1 MNSVSVTSP
10 MKKPEPLSSL
20 VASARRIKN
29 TDRHTGKQ
37 RTEVKRADWQEEAW
51 DLYDM
56 VGELRFL
63 TTTVAGRLGQAHL
76 YVGKQGEKGEERPER
91 IEDPEIN
98 DLLLSIGGSRSG
110 QSQILTRL
118 AINLTVP
125 GEGWLAGI
133 PASDSFGNRPAA
145 EDVDPMSLEWT
156 MLSVSEVSSKAGS
169 DEVTLNLDGTNV
181 DFDPSDIF
189 LIRVWNP
196 HPRKS
201 WEADSPTRA
210 AIPILKELVGLTMH
224 ISAQVDSRLAGAGL
238 LIVPQSAQRAVRAA
252 AGIDEDDDQD
262 VFTEA
267 MLDAMM
273 TPIGDRSSAS
283 AVVPLVVTVP
293 DDSADKFQHI
303 SFSTNL
309 DAEARN
315 LRDESIRRMAM
326 SLDAPPELLLGTSGM
341 NHWGCVDTD
350 TEILTRDKGWVTE
363 DRLNAGDVI
372 LTLNHDTGQQEWQAV
387 QAVQRYQVDDT
398 PMLRMQG
405 QGHDSLTTLNHRWPV
420 ISAFNGRRKF
430 VTSEELNHDHR
441 IPTAATPHAPEQANY
456 SDALV
461 ELAAWYWTEGSR
473 SVSDAGVVQAS
484 ISQSHVINPDRV
496 ARIRAAL
503 RSEYGDEW
511 GSEHERTGGGYGHPV
526 TMFSL
531 RSKVAAEMDALA
543 PRKVV
548 SEEFVRALT
557 LSQLELFIDISCQG
571 DGWHYRQGH
580 LDIWQREAEQLEP
593 YALALILSGRMV
605 AWSEHADG
613 YVVNGYRKDTV
624 RPIKAG
630 IDRIE
635 NYTGTIWCPTVENS
649 TWLAR
654 RNGTVWYTGNSWLV
668 QEETV
673 TSHIEPPLALIC
685 DALTTQYLWPA
696 LEAQGHEDFEDY
708 VVWYDVDHLIIRPT
722 VGQDALNLHERN
734 ALSDN
739 ALRRVHGFDESDAP
753 EDMSEDPAVGI
764 VLEMVQAAPA
774 LLSSP
779 GIGPMLASIRGLIK
793 GEEVEPI
800 EGAEDVENVPEEPEE
815 EPEAVPG
822 APPRGIGEPDLGVP
836 PP

>member
-1 MNSVSVTSP
+1 MMNSVIVTSP
-10 MKKPEPLSSL
+10 TKKPEPLSSL

-37 RTEVKRADWQEEAW
+37 RTEVKKADWQEEAW

-76 YVGKQGEKGEERPER
+76 YVGKQGEQGEERPER
-91 IEDPEIN
+91 IEDAEIN
-98 DLLLSIGGSRSG
+98 DLLLSIGGSRSA

-145 EDVDPMSLEWT
+145 EDVDPMTLEWT
-156 MLSVSEVSSKAGS
+156 MLSVSEVSSKTGS
-169 DEVTLNLDGTNV
+169 NEVTLNLDGTSV
-181 DFDPSDIF
+181 DFDPADIY

-252 AGIDEDDDQD
+252 AGVDEDDDQD

-293 DDSADKFQHI
+293 DDAADKFQHI

-341 NHWGCVDTD
+341 NHWG
-350 TEILTRDKGWVTE
+350 G
-363 DRLNAGDVI
+363 
-372 LTLNHDTGQQEWQAV
+372 
-387 QAVQRYQVDDT
+387 
-398 PMLRMQG
+398 
-405 QGHDSLTTLNHRWPV
+405 
-420 ISAFNGRRKF
+420 
-430 VTSEELNHDHR
+430 
-441 IPTAATPHAPEQANY
+441 
-456 SDALV
+456 
-461 ELAAWYWTEGSR
+461 
-473 SVSDAGVVQAS
+473 
-484 ISQSHVINPDRV
+484 
-496 ARIRAAL
+496 
-503 RSEYGDEW
+503 
-511 GSEHERTGGGYGHPV
+511 
-526 TMFSL
+526 
-531 RSKVAAEMDALA
+531 
-543 PRKVV
+543 
-548 SEEFVRALT
+548 
-557 LSQLELFIDISCQG
+557 
-571 DGWHYRQGH
+571 
-580 LDIWQREAEQLEP
+580 
-593 YALALILSGRMV
+593 
-605 AWSEHADG
+605 
-613 YVVNGYRKDTV
+613 
-624 RPIKAG
+624 
-630 IDRIE
+630 
-635 NYTGTIWCPTVENS
+635 
-649 TWLAR
+649 
-654 RNGTVWYTGNSWLV
+654 WLV

-696 LEAQGHEDFEDY
+696 LEARGYEDFEDY

-734 ALSDN
+734 ALSDT
-739 ALRRVHGFDESDAP
+739 ALRRIHGFDESDAP

-779 GIGPMLASIRGLIK
+779 GIGPMLASIRGLLK

-800 EGAEDVENVPEEPEE
+800 EGAEDVEIVPEEPEE

-822 APPRGIGEPDLGVP
+822 APPRSIGEPDLGVQP
-836 PP
+836 P